1 MFVAVID
8 IGEKLY
14 SIRLKKEETNLEK
27 RQSNKIYEIL
37 WNLKKNQYHR
47 KHHSDWILYIYIIIC
62 LKSLKHFKIIINY
75 LLNMNK
81 T

>member
-47 KHHSDWILYIYIIIC
+47 KHHSD
-62 LKSLKHFKIIINY
+62 
-75 LLNMNK
+75 
-81 T
+81 